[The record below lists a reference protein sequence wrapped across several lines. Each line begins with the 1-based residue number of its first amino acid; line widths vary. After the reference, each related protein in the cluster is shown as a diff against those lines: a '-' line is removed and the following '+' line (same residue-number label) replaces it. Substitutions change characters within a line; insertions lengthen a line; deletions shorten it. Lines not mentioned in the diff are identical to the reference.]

1 MAANDI
7 CADIAALLT
16 PIPERPDQDTARDG
30 NVDDDAY
37 DDMAQEAWRE
47 RESLAETLRLS
58 WQEEDADPLLS
69 TLADLRQQ
77 RLRLEADMRLLMA
90 YGRCF
95 THPRPPIHL
104 RSPHRLRR
112 RRDHSSR
119 RDPPS
124 PAGPRRW
131 PRPRDAMSTR
141 GVRICRKR

>member
-16 PIPERPDQDTARDG
+16 PMPERPDQDTARDS

-37 DDMAQEAWRE
+37 HDMAQEAWQE
-47 RESLAETLRLS
+47 RESLAEALRLS
-58 WQEEDADPLLS
+58 WQEEGADPLLS

-95 THPRPPIHL
+95 THPRPYKLIDL
-104 RSPHRLRR
+104 ANA
-112 RRDHSSR
+112 
-119 RDPPS
+119 
-124 PAGPRRW
+124 AGL
-131 PRPRDAMSTR
+131 SIS
-141 GVRICRKR
+141 GVRIAFDDDEITQATEILHRPPAYGDGPTPAAS

>member
-16 PIPERPDQDTARDG
+16 PMPERPDQDTARDR
-30 NVDDDAY
+30 NVDDDAHN
-37 DDMAQEAWRE
+37 DMAEEVWQE
-47 RESLAETLRLS
+47 RESLAEALRLS

-95 THPRPPIHL
+95 THPRPYKLIDL
-104 RSPHRLRR
+104 ANA
-112 RRDHSSR
+112 
-119 RDPPS
+119 
-124 PAGPRRW
+124 AGL
-131 PRPRDAMSTR
+131 SIS
-141 GVRICRKR
+141 GVRIAFDDDEITQATEILHRPPASGDGPTPAAS